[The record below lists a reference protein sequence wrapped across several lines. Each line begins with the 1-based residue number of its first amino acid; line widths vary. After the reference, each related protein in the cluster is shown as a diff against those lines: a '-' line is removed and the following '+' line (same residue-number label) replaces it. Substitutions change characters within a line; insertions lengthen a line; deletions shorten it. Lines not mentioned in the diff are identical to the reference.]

1 MFKYYI
7 DKLSLKLQLICK
19 KIVNDYGFTD
29 HSFILNEIT
38 GEKYSITDVLVDLQ
52 HRVSELEDKYTSLIF
67 DVRKLEDENVETTNT
82 LYEITNSIDAVD
94 ARIDILTIE
103 KWTDNNV

>member
-7 DKLSLKLQLICK
+7 DKFSLKFQSVWK
-19 KIVNDYGFTD
+19 KIMNDYSFTNHTFVID
-29 HSFILNEIT
+29 EIT
-38 GEKYSITDVLVDLQ
+38 GEKYSLTDLLVDLQ
-52 HRVSELEDKYTSLIF
+52 RRVSELEDRYTSLIF

-94 ARIDILTIE
+94 ARIDILTAE